1 MPSHS
6 SSILPLTSTFNTQE
20 HDSLGGREQH
30 LRLKEEEM
38 NGDKVYFHTDNQSV
52 SLQPGGVDSMEV
64 APTRPRMTRLI
75 QATLACIAVTIVF
88 SLVVLLVVD
97 PHHYGRVAELQ
108 ETFQMFKGHVEN
120 SSTCSVEVQMLMC
133 RVDNVSSQIQM
144 LGGHLEN
151 ANADIQMVKDVLK
164 EASSL
169 SLQTQ
174 MFRSSLEGA
183 NAEIQKLKGAMEKA
197 NALNSQTQSFLKS
210 SLESTTADL
219 YMLNRDLE
227 NANTEIQVLKAGL
240 EMANTQ
246 ARLAN
251 SSLKNANAQILIL
264 RGSLES
270 VNDLRAQNQVLRSS
284 LEGANADI
292 QQLKGSLQNTNTLNS
307 QTQTFIQGSLDNTSA
322 EIQLLRGHL
331 EKAGDE
337 IHLLKGGLETVT
349 VQTREANRCLE
360 QTDAQI
366 QVFKTELEKA
376 NALNSQIQV
385 LNGGLKNASREIQ
398 TLKQGMKNAV
408 ALYSKTQTLE
418 NSLQK
423 ANAEIQ
429 RLKDNLP
436 GARTL
441 TNKIQEV
448 QSHLNTLK
456 AAFASLEPQ
465 HQLLQKILQGWKIY
479 SGSLYYFS
487 DVKKSWQEAEN
498 FCVSQGAHLASVTS
512 KEEQKFLTQ
521 TTSDSYYWIGLTDRG
536 TEGSWRWVDGTRF
549 NDARSKEFWDT
560 NQPDNWR
567 HSNGQVEDCV
577 HTQQKWNDMICDALY
592 PWICEKTIAQGV
604 A

>member
-1 MPSHS
+1 
-6 SSILPLTSTFNTQE
+6 
-20 HDSLGGREQH
+20 
-30 LRLKEEEM
+30 
-38 NGDKVYFHTDNQSV
+38 
-52 SLQPGGVDSMEV
+52 MEV
-64 APTRPRMTRLI
+64 APTTPRMTRLI

-88 SLVVLLVVD
+88 SLVVLLVVGKFLGD
-97 PHHYGRVAELQ
+97 PNPQTLSPSSYPHHYGRVAELQ

-227 NANTEIQVLKAGL
+227 NANTEIQ
-240 EMANTQ
+240 
-246 ARLAN
+246 
-251 SSLKNANAQILIL
+251 ILIL

-270 VNDLRAQNQVLRSS
+270 INDLRAQN
-284 LEGANADI
+284 
-292 QQLKGSLQNTNTLNS
+292 